1 MGTKKEIVTK
11 ENFEDQL
18 LKSVN
23 EVLEYTHGKR
33 ELRTH
38 AATFF
43 RVPPKFSKTKIKKIR
58 IGLGLSQSVFAKVF
72 GVTAFTIQNWE
83 QGLRAMPAPA
93 CGLLD
98 LIEKDP
104 DNIFCLMS
112 DGKTS

>member
-1 MGTKKEIVTK
+1 MGTKKGIVTK

-23 EVLEYTHGKR
+23 EVLEYTRGER

-38 AATFF
+38 TATYF
-43 RVPPKFSKTKIKKIR
+43 RMPPKFSKTKIKKIR
-58 IGLGLSQSVFAKVF
+58 VGLSQSVFAKVF
-72 GVTAFTIQNWE
+72 GVTASTVQNWE

-93 CGLLD
+93 CRLLD

-104 DNIFCLMS
+104 DTIFRLMS